1 MNNMP
6 EYTIRDIAK
15 MAGVSVGTVSRIL
28 NHADNVS
35 EDIRSRTLDI
45 IAKVNYQAAPR
56 GRRAVKSSGGL
67 KVAVSVKTARR
78 NIALL
83 LPGVTREWMHNQL
96 WMAYLSGIESAM
108 HSRNGRL
115 TIFTA
120 DSNPADVAG
129 EIIGRADGVLLKV
142 QSPVPEYVKEI
153 MSHLPVVGFG
163 IEKIAA
169 PIPQV
174 VIDNNFGGVIATE
187 KLLELGHTRIA
198 FVNHEN
204 RNYPFIARSNGYVEV
219 MKKHALYDPAYLFE
233 LPGKDRNQALNPEKT
248 PPDLDCI
255 VEAMQKLQ
263 HFPTA
268 AVVANDWGAFGLM
281 RSCEKYGIKIPQ
293 QLSVIGMDTSGN
305 LCDILQPAL
314 SSVEMPFA
322 QAAEFAA
329 HTLLDILDNIGSYKE
344 SAAAVMNIPG
354 KLILRDSVKEY
365 IS

>member
-1 MNNMP
+1 MP

-56 GRRAVKSSGGL
+56 GRRTAQSSGVV
-67 KVAVSVKTARR
+67 KVAANHKVLRR

-120 DSNPADVAG
+120 DCNPDEVAG
-129 EIIGRADGVLLKV
+129 EIIGRAEGVLLKV
-142 QSPVPEYVKEI
+142 QSPVPEYVREI

-163 IEKIAA
+163 IEKMSS

-187 KLLELGHTRIA
+187 KLLELGHTQIA

-219 MKKHALYDPAYLFE
+219 MKKHGLFDPAYLFE
-233 LPGKDRNQALNPEKT
+233 LPGKDRNLAITPEKT
-248 PPDLDCI
+248 PPNLDSI
-255 VEAMQKLQ
+255 VEAMQQLKV
-263 HFPTA
+263 FPTA

-293 QLSVIGMDTSGN
+293 DLSIIGMDTSGN

-329 HTLLDILDNIGSYKE
+329 HTLMDILDHVGSYKE
-344 SAAAVMNIPG
+344 NTASVMNIPG
-354 KLILRDSVKEY
+354 KLILRDSVNELIHK
-365 IS
+365 